1 MQYLKRGSQSLREAL
16 SLALQCGEMASPTLH
31 TNSHLR
37 PTSYILQEVAAEAAL
52 KIVDSWGTHDARTTA
67 LHLAVY
73 QAPITHTVKLFA
85 V

>member
-31 TNSHLR
+31 TNCLK